1 LPAVWLT
8 PLLDNPALTVA
19 LRAATAPF
27 LLVGGTGD
35 RTWNGDRAREL
46 TPHVLEIEGADHGL
60 YVPGRLAASAAV
72 LGRMATA
79 VEDFLDEVVW
89 PAVSSPDV
97 AS

>member
-1 LPAVWLT
+1 
-8 PLLDNPALTVA
+8 
-19 LRAATAPF
+19 
-27 LLVGGTGD
+27 
-35 RTWNGDRAREL
+35 
-46 TPHVLEIEGADHGL
+46 
-60 YVPGRLAASAAV
+60 VPGRLAASAAV